1 MHKAIST
8 SHPAARRL
16 PLGAYLTTFEQAAR
30 ELGVDVETVAKLC
43 EFRWLK
49 SSPGTCMV
57 SRHSLDWL
65 KENVEPVLSRRSW
78 NV

>member
-16 PLGAYLTTFEQAAR
+16 PPGTYLTTFEQAAR
-30 ELGVDVETVAKLC
+30 ELEVDVETVAKLC

-49 SSPGTCMV
+49 SQPGTRMV
-57 SRHSLDWL
+57 SRHSLNLL
-65 KENVEPVLSRRSW
+65 KESVEFTLSRRGW
-78 NV
+78 NG